1 MKRMRALIFPLV
13 TLLFG
18 SVVAQTEFNDMT
30 DLLDLGY
37 YNSAARI
44 EGPELV
50 ERYPDSPEA
59 HYLYATALYLTGEL
73 LTAREQLDV
82 AVTLAGPGSDP
93 EHTHLDGLLQADA
106 GDIEGALSLLSD
118 AFSSSENYL
127 YAMDWGRVAWLG
139 GAYDEALVAYRAAAE
154 TTRGRR
160 EVWPHLNLGR
170 LLTYLNRNDEAIAA
184 YTTALEVF
192 EAFDPGGTAPP
203 SPAYVEAF
211 YRLGEL
217 YEAADDR
224 ESAVSFYQAARTTD
238 PNYQP
243 ARDALDRMSRLPDP

>member
-1 MKRMRALIFPLV
+1 MLIFLLV
-13 TLLFG
+13 AALLG
-18 SVVAQTEFNDMT
+18 GATAQSEFDDMT

-50 ERYPDSPEA
+50 ERFPDAPEA
-59 HYLYATALYLTGEL
+59 HYLYASALYLTGDVS
-73 LTAREQLDV
+73 TARVHLDI
-82 AVTLAGPGSDP
+82 AVTLAGSGADP
-93 EHTHLDGLLQADA
+93 RHTHLNGLLHAE
-106 GDIEGALSLLSD
+106 EGNSDTALRLLKN
-118 AFSSSENYL
+118 AFLRSQDYL
-127 YAMDWGRVAWLG
+127 YAMDWGRVAWLA
-139 GAYDEALVAYRAAAE
+139 GAYDEALEAYRAAAG
-154 TTRGRR
+154 TTRGGR

-170 LLTYLNRNDEAIAA
+170 LLTYLNRSEEAIAA

-192 EAFDPGGTAPP
+192 EAFDPGGTSPP

-217 YEAADDR
+217 HEAAGDR
-224 ESAVSFYQAARTTD
+224 ESAISFYRAARTTD

-243 ARDALDRMSRLPDP
+243 ALDALDRLSRSPGP